1 MYDDNQIQRK
11 YGIASLFFVC
21 YYLLFQA
28 WQLIGLIESNKLNLN
43 MQALSTNMFHFA
55 FLVPLSVVSP
65 PLVVLFPW
73 LRGYPL
79 VEDSVDCKTVFSCYF
94 FHSGY
99 ALIQLIIFSIYCDK
113 SQEMD
118 PTVTVN
124 YFTHT

>member
-28 WQLIGLIESNKLNLN
+28 WLLIGLIESNKLNLN
-43 MQALSTNMFHFA
+43 MQTLNTNLFHIA

-79 VEDSVDCKTVFSCYF
+79 VEDSVDCKTVYRFYDSR
-94 FHSGY
+94 H
-99 ALIQLIIFSIYCDK
+99 ALIQLIIFSIYCDN
-113 SQEMD
+113 SHEID
-118 PTVTVN
+118 PIVTVN
-124 YFTHT
+124 